1 MRAWL
6 PERFRPHFLG
16 GGEEAHAPP
25 RPRRSYQADHGEVI
39 YQVEEWSVTEIL
51 QVVALYSVRKR
62 RQAPACAPYAACGA
76 PPMRGMLWREGTR

>member
-1 MRAWL
+1 VAEKKPMR
-6 PERFRPHFLG
+6 RPDHG
-16 GGEEAHAPP
+16 EVIYQVGEEI
-25 RPRRSYQADHGEVI
+25 YQADHGEVI